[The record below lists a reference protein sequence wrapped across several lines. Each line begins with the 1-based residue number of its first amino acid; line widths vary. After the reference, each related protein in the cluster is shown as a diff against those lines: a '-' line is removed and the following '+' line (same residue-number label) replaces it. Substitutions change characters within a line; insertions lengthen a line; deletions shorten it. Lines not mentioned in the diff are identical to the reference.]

1 MIKHK
6 YIDILVMI
14 FVIFS
19 LIITVGLMLP
29 GHWGITPA
37 YQLPAYAS
45 KLFDQSYVHTI
56 DIQLENPQNSLL
68 WIFFLSIANHSATS
82 FRSSNTNDNL
92 SSYQPLSTS
101 CLRQTVEYHIIL
113 PFR

>member
-56 DIQLENPQNSLL
+56 DIQLENPQKFFDQAQAKEYHVSSITLDGETFDMVGLRVKGNNSLEL
-68 WIFFLSIANHSATS
+68 IDRYESDRL
-82 FRSSNTNDNL
+82 
-92 SSYQPLSTS
+92 
-101 CLRQTVEYHIIL
+101 V
-113 PFR
+113 